1 MAHCKN
7 ISVVLNPLCQKGV
20 WISQGIFLKLIY
32 FNVFP
37 EFHLLIKQISGSN
50 S

>member
-1 MAHCKN
+1 VSKGSMNFPGN
-7 ISVVLNPLCQKGV
+7 IPEIDLLQCLP
-20 WISQGIFLKLIY
+20 
-32 FNVFP
+32 FP